1 MSEIGGAQL
10 LSQLRA
16 MAASASSG
24 QADLPTGVDH
34 VKFSELL
41 MQAVDHVNES
51 QQTVT
56 SMREDFQLG
65 GPTDLAE
72 IMIASQKSN
81 IEFQMLMQV
90 RNKFVNAY
98 QEIMNMQI

>member
-1 MSEIGGAQL
+1 MSEIGATQL

-16 MAASASSG
+16 MASAAGSG
-24 QADLPTGVDH
+24 QADLPSGVDQ

-41 MQAVDHVNES
+41 MKAVDHVNES
-51 QQTVT
+51 QQTV
-56 SMREDFQLG
+56 SGMREDFQLG
-65 GPTDLAE
+65 GRTDLAE
-72 IMIASQKSN
+72 IMIASQKSSL
-81 IEFQMLMQV
+81 EFQFLLQV